1 MQVPS
6 DDEFVD
12 AFGVSPEAG
21 DEPWIKAVRVEDV
34 LLSFDVHAASVRV
47 RWFDGDEP
55 VVDLY
60 RERADRMLVR
70 SGRGESHVV
79 VSSRTGSWP
88 CASTRPCAS
97 SHDTTSP

>member
-12 AFGVSPEAG
+12 AFGVALETEG
-21 DEPWIKAVRVEDV
+21 DPWIRLARIEDV
-34 LLSFDVHAASVRV
+34 LLSFDEHAASVRV

-60 RERADRMLVR
+60 REGASRLRVW
-70 SGRGESHVV
+70 SGAGESHVGV
-79 VSSRTGSWP
+79 EFGDGEIHVRIHPTVRISSR
-88 CASTRPCAS
+88 
-97 SHDTTSP
+97 HH